1 MRESSDSE
9 VSSQALLLRPL
20 PWEHNRAPAGKASR
34 GITWPFAHGA
44 PAVRGVVPGI
54 VGAHAACWPLIC
66 SPFPSRILK
75 RGMRR
80 VVEGTE
86 SQRSGAPSS
95 TVPAW
100 CCLPRCPISQCS
112 GLTGANRVAT
122 QYFCD
127 RNELHDLIQS
137 FRRTNDTASPVSH
150 VLERTRESA
159 RKQRRG
165 SAAKVQWAQKDWIRV
180 ANILDF
186 SGEPPSSSF
195 VKTPAL
201 TAAVERVEG
210 RVTKELELSGLG
222 RNAGT
227 PRGAQADG
235 LLGLL
240 HARQRSE
247 RTLVADAETPR
258 APRSVERGLRATRRA
273 TSPSGAPARSPQE
286 DTSGSSSTPASSGA
300 FSEELERAGALVRQ
314 LSDVHE
320 QILGARDLL
329 SPLPVRAG
337 SAEPGP
343 PPAVVLP
350 SPGRGR
356 PHPAPPAS
364 GVAPATA
371 VLDSGQG
378 SAAHRRSS
386 VLPPPGTVAEM
397 RRRLEAAQPA
407 PATGL
412 SRVLPQATHISWQG
426 PAARV
431 ESALPPTRLGAHGS
445 AWTPVPSRDPRGE
458 RTPEAASPAP
468 GPREAGAHG
477 AFPQVPMSALQ
488 LAAVAAELEASVE
501 EHDAREDVLLAM
513 EEAALR
519 DYEQNSCAE
528 TAAALEDVFSAR
540 DAFEADR
547 AALVHVAEEIR
558 NAVAEQMISL
568 AQPPSSPMND
578 AEEAASR
585 TSPSEDIV
593 PDGAPVRHTEE
604 VIPPSSHMDDAEEVA
619 SRTSPIEDIVPDGA
633 PVRHTED
640 VIGPVAERSTPR
652 EEGSVGGSAE
662 ASLILPADS
671 PQMGTCDNVS
681 TGREAQFPRDQPE
694 PGLIACEGV
703 ESGQVV
709 QERSAFQQGVVS
721 KLQDE
726 KISSSEP
733 YDSQGQ
739 LSPEIEASSHQD
751 QMVLHADPLVDHPD
765 LLADDAA
772 RLEHALHQQSLRR
785 KELLE
790 LEQKLEETAAQE
802 GRRDREKLLKA
813 IRTLRED
820 IHGGHAEI
828 MTLQARMHADAV
840 HESASQVQAP
850 QSSKEDTTS
859 DAMPSIT
866 VTSMRQMRSGPTSHE
881 QEYECESVS
890 EAALESEAEI
900 ATTRHQSPQ
909 MIQAIAAEYFSTWQV
924 AEIPRS
930 AGRVDSSS
938 DTDEVEAISHVEA
951 EEAGAQEAVAQEAEA
966 VARESPDS
974 PSVRRLAKRFEQRDH
989 KPEEK
994 VLRHS
999 ESELGSSALSDAP
1012 FGIVESAPMP
1022 EQPSPTPKPDSNKSS
1037 SPKLPIELKT
1047 TPHIHH
1053 LENFQTETVK
1063 QLAELAVE
1071 LEQSA
1076 LVRAPAHDMIIVG
1089 ALITGTECY
1098 PQPCPLQ
1105 LLHVPECP
1113 K

>member
-1 MRESSDSE
+1 
-9 VSSQALLLRPL
+9 L
-20 PWEHNRAPAGKASR
+20 
-34 GITWPFAHGA
+34 
-44 PAVRGVVPGI
+44 
-54 VGAHAACWPLIC
+54 
-66 SPFPSRILK
+66 
-75 RGMRR
+75 
-80 VVEGTE
+80 
-86 SQRSGAPSS
+86 
-95 TVPAW
+95 
-100 CCLPRCPISQCS
+100 
-112 GLTGANRVAT
+112 
-122 QYFCD
+122 
-127 RNELHDLIQS
+127 
-137 FRRTNDTASPVSH
+137 
-150 VLERTRESA
+150 
-159 RKQRRG
+159 
-165 SAAKVQWAQKDWIRV
+165 
-180 ANILDF
+180 
-186 SGEPPSSSF
+186 
-195 VKTPAL
+195 
-201 TAAVERVEG
+201 
-210 RVTKELELSGLG
+210 
-222 RNAGT
+222 
-227 PRGAQADG
+227 
-235 LLGLL
+235 
-240 HARQRSE
+240 
-247 RTLVADAETPR
+247 
-258 APRSVERGLRATRRA
+258 
-273 TSPSGAPARSPQE
+273 
-286 DTSGSSSTPASSGA
+286 
-300 FSEELERAGALVRQ
+300 
-314 LSDVHE
+314 
-320 QILGARDLL
+320 
-329 SPLPVRAG
+329 
-337 SAEPGP
+337 
-343 PPAVVLP
+343 
-350 SPGRGR
+350 
-356 PHPAPPAS
+356 
-364 GVAPATA
+364 
-371 VLDSGQG
+371 
-378 SAAHRRSS
+378 
-386 VLPPPGTVAEM
+386 
-397 RRRLEAAQPA
+397 
-407 PATGL
+407 
-412 SRVLPQATHISWQG
+412 
-426 PAARV
+426 
-431 ESALPPTRLGAHGS
+431 
-445 AWTPVPSRDPRGE
+445 
-458 RTPEAASPAP
+458 
-468 GPREAGAHG
+468 
-477 AFPQVPMSALQ
+477 
-488 LAAVAAELEASVE
+488 
-501 EHDAREDVLLAM
+501 
-513 EEAALR
+513 
-519 DYEQNSCAE
+519 
-528 TAAALEDVFSAR
+528 
-540 DAFEADR
+540 
-547 AALVHVAEEIR
+547 
-558 NAVAEQMISL
+558 
-568 AQPPSSPMND
+568 
-578 AEEAASR
+578 
-585 TSPSEDIV
+585 
-593 PDGAPVRHTEE
+593 
-604 VIPPSSHMDDAEEVA
+604 IPPSSHMDDAEEVA

-739 LSPEIEASSHQD
+739 LSPQIEASSHQD